1 MTTSKAPGQAGTAGG
16 AGPEQNLHLDH
27 DAALEALGTAPTA
40 SRLDQ
45 ARDAVTG
52 AAGAVGDTVS
62 QVADQA
68 RQVAGQARDAAGQAR
83 EAVTDAV
90 SGARD
95 RAQTLYEDA
104 RHGVRQART
113 GARDAYEAGTERFDD
128 LRTRGYDAAASGRD
142 SVERF
147 VQENPLLVGVVG
159 LAAGLLLGA
168 LLPRTRRENET
179 IGRWADGYREDG
191 VRYAREATL
200 RGRQFVDR
208 TVADIGGQV
217 REARDDLREPVRG
230 APSNRRTGPSGRYQN
245 H

>member
-1 MTTSKAPGQAGTAGG
+1 MTTSKAPGIAGS

-27 DAALEALGTAPTA
+27 DSALEALGTAPSG

-52 AAGAVGDTVS
+52 AVSAVTE
-62 QVADQA
+62 QVA
-68 RQVAGQARDAAGQAR
+68 QVHGT
-83 EAVTDAV
+83 VTDAV
-90 SGARD
+90 EGARA
-95 RAQTLYEDA
+95 RASGLYDDA
-104 RHGVRQART
+104 RHGAR
-113 GARDAYEAGTERFDD
+113 RAYATGTERFDD
-128 LRTRGYDAAASGRD
+128 LRGRGFDAASTGRD

-168 LLPRTRRENET
+168 LLPRTRQEDET
-179 IGRWADGYREDG
+179 IGRWADDYRQEG
-191 VRYAREATL
+191 VRYAREATQ

-208 TVADIGGQV
+208 AVADIGGQV
-217 REARDDLREPVRG
+217 REARDDLDDATAGGSPGR
-230 APSNRRTGPSGRYQN
+230 RRTGPSGRYQN